1 MNNAERLSLS
11 GRRWRI
17 APRLSPEDLG
27 AVTDLP
33 PLAVQLLH
41 NRGLR
46 DADAIGEFIA
56 GGLPP
61 HDPFLMDG
69 MEAAAARLLRAV
81 AAGER
86 VCIYSDY
93 DADGV
98 TSCSVLT
105 LALHSLGLDPTAY
118 FPDRR
123 REGYGLNQAAIAAI
137 AAEGVNLLIS
147 TDCGANAVAE
157 VESALA
163 AGMDVIVTDHHT
175 VVTELPAAAIALN
188 PHNPGEG
195 YPFPDLAGVGVAY
208 KLAEAVLMEAESPEA
223 IEAESL
229 LDLVALGTVADVV
242 PLRDENRL
250 FVLEGLQRMNAG
262 SRPAMKALINAA
274 RLTPGDITST
284 DLGYRLGPRINAA
297 GRMDDARIAYRLL
310 TGDDPVANDRLAL
323 ELEELNRRRQQA
335 TKDVL
340 AAAQEFATA
349 NGPVFAYGDD
359 WHPGVIGLVAG
370 RLAEASGRPAFVA
383 SVRDG
388 VAQGSARSPEGFS
401 VVAAL
406 SACHVILDRH
416 GGHPRAGGFTLAGD
430 RLEEFA
436 TALREQWSAAGAPT
450 ARPAVEA
457 DCRLRPE
464 SITWDTLQLVQDLEP
479 YGQGFPAPLFA
490 ASGLRLVER
499 HTVGGD
505 HSHLRPVF
513 AGLTADLSAIWF
525 GGGAHV
531 GALQPGHDYDV
542 AFRLARSIYQGQT
555 RLDMLIEDVRAAG

>member
-1 MNNAERLSLS
+1 MEGLSIS
-11 GRRWRI
+11 GRQWRI
-17 APRLSPEDLG
+17 APRLSPEDLT
-27 AVTDLP
+27 AVADLP

-46 DADAIGEFIA
+46 GADAIAEFVA

-61 HDPFLMDG
+61 HDPFLMHG
-69 MEAAAARLLRAV
+69 MEAAAGRLLRAV

-86 VCIYSDY
+86 ICIYSDY

-98 TSCSVLT
+98 TSCAVLT
-105 LALHSLGLDPTAY
+105 LTLRSLGLDPTAY

-123 REGYGLNQAAIAAI
+123 REGYGLNREAIAAI

-157 VESALA
+157 VEAALA

-175 VVTELPAAAIALN
+175 VVTELPAEAIALN

-208 KLAEAVLMEAESPEA
+208 KLAEAVLLEAESPDA
-223 IEAESL
+223 LEAESL

-250 FVLEGLQRMNAG
+250 FVVEGLRRMNAG
-262 SRPAMKALINAA
+262 SRPAMKALIGAA
-274 RLTPGDITST
+274 RLTPGEITST
-284 DLGYRLGPRINAA
+284 DLGYRLGPRVNAA
-297 GRMDDARIAYRLL
+297 GRMDDARIAYHLL

-323 ELEELNRRRQQA
+323 ELEELNRKRQQA

-340 AAAQEFATA
+340 AAAGEFAGA
-349 NGPVFAYGDD
+349 DGPVFAYGDD

-388 VAQGSARSPEGFS
+388 VAQGSARAPEGFS
-401 VVAAL
+401 VVEAL
-406 SACHVILDRH
+406 SACAGLLDRH
-416 GGHPRAGGFTLAGD
+416 GGHPRAGGFTLAGE
-430 RLEEFA
+430 RLDEFA
-436 TALREQWSAAGAPT
+436 AALRVLWTEAGAPAAKPT
-450 ARPAVEA
+450 VEA

-464 SITWDTLQLVQDLEP
+464 SISWDTLQLVEDLEP

-490 ASGLRLVER
+490 VSGLRLAER
-499 HTVGGD
+499 RTVGGD

-513 AGLTADLSAIWF
+513 AGLGPDISLIWF
-525 GGGAHV
+525 GGGAHY
-531 GALQPGHDYDV
+531 GALEPGRDYDV
-542 AFRLARSIYQGQT
+542 AFRLAESTYQGQT
-555 RLDMLIEDVRAAG
+555 RLDMLVEDVRAAG